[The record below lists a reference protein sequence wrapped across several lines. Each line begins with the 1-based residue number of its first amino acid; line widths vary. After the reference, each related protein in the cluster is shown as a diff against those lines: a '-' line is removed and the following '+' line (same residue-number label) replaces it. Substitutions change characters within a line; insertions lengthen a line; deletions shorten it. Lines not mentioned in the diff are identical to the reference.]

1 MDPSSAN
8 LYSSKR
14 TPTTREQPPHMPA
27 LPRPRTRSSGP
38 VGTTPIPPRPTSR
51 REGRSPHHL
60 SLPASSPT
68 GDNMQSH
75 TMGPPP
81 MEESAGS
88 TPTTRPGWRNEA
100 QRLLRASPPFQ
111 PILEEPPR
119 ASFSSASV
127 STPFGPWE
135 RWPGNEHAPAPPLE
149 EASHAFMA
157 PLSRLMHPRSAALRT
172 PSRSGAP
179 ASFSAPYPTIQP
191 TMTTT
196 PFVHS
201 PNPRPIAGVHPIAST
216 VDDLTRRE
224 EEYFRRFSH
233 TPQPAQPPFIPP
245 WPPSGPA
252 PPQLVP
258 PGFPTSTVVSSTQIQ
273 HKI

>member
-1 MDPSSAN
+1 MDPPPAN

-27 LPRPRTRSSGP
+27 LPRPRSRSSGP

-100 QRLLRASPPFQ
+100 QQLLRASPPFQ
-111 PILEEPPR
+111 PILEEPPH
-119 ASFSSASV
+119 ASFAPASV
-127 STPFGPWE
+127 STPFSPWE
-135 RWPGNEHAPAPPLE
+135 RWPSNEHPPAPPLE
-149 EASHAFMA
+149 EASRVFMA
-157 PLSRLMHPRSAALRT
+157 LLSRLMHPRSATLHT
-172 PSRSGAP
+172 LSRSEAP
-179 ASFSAPYPTIQP
+179 VSFSAPYLTIQP
-191 TMTTT
+191 AVTT
-196 PFVHS
+196 PAFVHS
-201 PNPRPIAGVHPIAST
+201 LNPRLI
-216 VDDLTRRE
+216 
-224 EEYFRRFSH
+224 
-233 TPQPAQPPFIPP
+233 
-245 WPPSGPA
+245 
-252 PPQLVP
+252 
-258 PGFPTSTVVSSTQIQ
+258 
-273 HKI
+273 